1 MNDEERVGNNNEA
14 TRGGSED
21 IDLRYKSGDDPRQRE
36 RSIES
41 GDIQIGFIDNE
52 HPS

>member
-1 MNDEERVGNNNEA
+1 MNDEERVGNSNEA
-14 TRGGSED
+14 MRGGNEY

-41 GDIQIGFIDNE
+41 RDIQIGFIDSE